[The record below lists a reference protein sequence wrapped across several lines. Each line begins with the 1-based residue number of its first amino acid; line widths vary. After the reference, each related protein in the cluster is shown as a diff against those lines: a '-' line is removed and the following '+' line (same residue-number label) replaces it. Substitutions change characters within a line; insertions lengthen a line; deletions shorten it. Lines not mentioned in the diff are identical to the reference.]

1 MLIELGLR
9 GKIVL
14 EDTGMRKRSLASRKV
29 VLSEKAERTCGD
41 VLLDESIKHIKD
53 TPGEGVQDWIELLSG
68 ETWNPLK
75 LRYQLRNVCGH
86 VEQNFV
92 VPILLCHASLRAP
105 CRSDSLQTAAYLI
118 DCYVF

>member
-75 LRYQLRNVCGH
+75 LRYQLRNVRGRCGA
-86 VEQNFV
+86 ESRCADLALSYF
-92 VPILLCHASLRAP
+92 ASCALPLRLP
-105 CRSDSLQTAAYLI
+105 PNSCVHDWLI
-118 DCYVF
+118 